1 VKAVMVYIK
10 VVLKPPRALLTQLR
24 SYPVSPRRNM
34 YIKKSTKAESR
45 KRIARSESESKNIT
59 SVGLVE

>member
-1 VKAVMVYIK
+1 MVYIK

-34 YIKKSTKAESR
+34 YIKKIHKKQNEE
-45 KRIARSESESKNIT
+45 KRIARSRSESKNIT
-59 SVGLVE
+59 NVGLVE